1 MASHQKW
8 SGTFQHSSPCNL
20 KDAYISNFRVK
31 YPDVELCLS
40 RVFSNFQTFG
50 ILSKDH
56 YEMKFSLCTWICT
69 WTNWA
74 CFSREPEGDRGD
86 HGALKALWL
95 HSITQQDTPP
105 WVRYSPGASE
115 ERLVELLSIKV
126 RTRWGDHKHLE
137 ARNNRVRRRDWCHLG
152 AEEARGISS
161 SQNLKTKGRD
171 RETHVEKAVGKSLAY
186 SGRMWPV
193 QSELIIELDT
203 WVQRTGN
210 LLTQVR
216 FLEK

>member
-1 MASHQKW
+1 MKWNFPFVPGFVPGPTELVFPGNQKVTEVTMGHW
-8 SGTFQHSSPCNL
+8 RHCGFIPS
-20 KDAYISNFRVK
+20 
-31 YPDVELCLS
+31 
-40 RVFSNFQTFG
+40 
-50 ILSKDH
+50 LSKILPH
-56 YEMKFSLCTWICT
+56 EEAHHT
-69 WTNWA
+69 
-74 CFSREPEGDRGD
+74 
-86 HGALKALWL
+86 
-95 HSITQQDTPP
+95 
-105 WVRYSPGASE
+105 GASE

-137 ARNNRVRRRDWCHLG
+137 ARNNSVRRRDWCHLG